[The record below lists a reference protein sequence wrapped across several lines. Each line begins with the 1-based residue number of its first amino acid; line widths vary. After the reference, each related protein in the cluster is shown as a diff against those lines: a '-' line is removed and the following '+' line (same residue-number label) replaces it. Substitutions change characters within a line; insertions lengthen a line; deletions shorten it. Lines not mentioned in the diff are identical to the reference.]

1 MLCPFPAAWVTLAA
15 TLLVVSA
22 GARLS
27 AQEPALDDGSEL
39 LPTFTVPEGFSIE
52 LAAGPPLVE
61 RPITADFDEQGR
73 LYVSDSSGTNDKVQ
87 KQLEDKPHRI
97 LRLEDTDG
105 DGRFDKSVVFAD
117 EMMFPEGT
125 MWYDGSLYVSAVP
138 SIWKLTDT
146 DGDGRADKREEW
158 FQGKTMTGC
167 ANDLH
172 GPYLGPD
179 GWIYWAK
186 GAFAEQTHMIATN
199 PKRERGTKE
208 WKTKASHIF
217 RCRPDGSGL
226 EPVMTGGMDN
236 PVDVVFN
243 AAGDRFFTT
252 TFFVHPGGGL
262 RDGLIHAVYGGVYGK
277 EHGVLDGHPR
287 TGELMPVLSHLG
299 PAAPCGLAIYESPV
313 FGKEF
318 AQNLFACN
326 FNLHRVTRHE
336 LTKKGGSYESKDSEF
351 VVSSNLDFHPTDI
364 LADADGSLLIV
375 DTGGWYKLCCPSSQ
389 LWKPDIRGGIYRVR
403 RNDAPKIDDPRGL
416 KLAWKEASSR
426 DLANRLRD
434 QRPAVHKRA
443 LQELS
448 RRGEDGINGLQAE
461 IPERGTQYLW
471 ALSRIDHPA
480 ARAKTRE
487 ALRQHPTKV
496 EPAALQSVSLWRDQ
510 EALPRLLQ
518 LLPELKDCTLVAEA
532 LGRIGDSSA
541 VGPLLAELSE
551 PRERAMEHALIFA
564 LIEIGDAE
572 RTRYGLNSP
581 SVHTRRAA
589 LIVLDQMAGGGL
601 TPEDVVPFLDDE
613 DEDPKLKETA
623 LWVVGHHA
631 DWGSALVGYVAQRLR
646 TGPSVDVE
654 REELASLLA
663 RFAKQPTVQE
673 LLARSL
679 ADQDLPTA
687 SRRACAAA
695 MAATGLKDPPPM
707 AWLDALAAAA
717 ASQPDALSAE
727 AVAAVRQLS
736 HAKTRHARLSAE
748 LEKLAR
754 DSARP
759 IELRLSAL
767 AAIPGGLTVVDEPLW
782 YLLLEGLKQ
791 SVTARAAAA
800 DTISAAALSAEQLGD
815 LLAHVGTAGPLEV
828 DKLLAAYEKRPDEA
842 LGLALVATLK
852 KSPSL
857 TSLRIDLIKT
867 HLAKFSS
874 AVQKAAEELYALINA
889 DIAQQSER
897 LEQMLPKMSGGD
909 IRRGQQVFHGTKAV
923 CNACHAVGY
932 VGGKTGPDLTRIA
945 QIRNERDL
953 LESILFPSA
962 SLVRSYEPILVL
974 TSDGRQ
980 LNGVIKNETSD
991 EIVLVTGPKKEER
1004 IFRSDIEVT
1013 KPSTV
1018 SVMPAGLDKQLTEQE
1033 LADLIAFLKSLK

>member
-1 MLCPFPAAWVTLAA
+1 MKDRVAVLSPILLAA
-15 TLLVVSA
+15 AMGVLWQGVA
-22 GARLS
+22 S
-27 AQEPALDDGSEL
+27 AQAPATDDGTEL
-39 LPTFTVPEGFSIE
+39 LPTFTLPDGFTIQ

-87 KQLEDKPHRI
+87 KQLEDKPHRVV
-97 LRLEDTDG
+97 RLEDTNG

-117 EMMFPEGT
+117 KLMFPEGT
-125 MWYDGSLYVSAVP
+125 MWYDGSLYVAAPP
-138 SIWKLTDT
+138 SIWRLTDT
-146 DGDGRADKREEW
+146 DGDGVADKREEW
-158 FQGKTMTGC
+158 FQGKTLTGC

-186 GAFAEQTHMIATN
+186 GAFAEQTHVVN
-199 PKRERGTKE
+199 GKE

-217 RCRPDGSGL
+217 RCRPDGSRL

-236 PVDVVFN
+236 PVDVVFT
-243 AAGDRFFTT
+243 ADGDRIFTT
-252 TFFVHPGGGL
+252 TFLVHPGGGL
-262 RDGLIHAVYGGVYGK
+262 RDGLIHAIYGGVYGK
-277 EHGVLDGHPR
+277 EQGALDGHPR
-287 TGELMPVLSHLG
+287 TGDLMPVLSHLG
-299 PAAPCGLAIYESPV
+299 PAAPCGLAIYESQV

-318 AQNLFACN
+318 QQNLFACN

-364 LADADGSLLIV
+364 LEDADGSLLIV

-389 LWKPDIRGGIYRVR
+389 LWKPDIRGAIYRVR
-403 RNDAPKIDDPRGL
+403 RKDAPKTDDPRGL

-434 QRPAVHKRA
+434 KRPAVQKRA

-448 RRGEDGINGLQAE
+448 GRGEDAVNAVQAE
-461 IPERGTQYLW
+461 IPEQSSIAQW
-471 ALSRIDHPA
+471 ALARIDHPA
-480 ARAKTRE
+480 ARARTRE

-496 EPAALQSVSLWRDQ
+496 ELAALQSVSLWRDKL
-510 EALPRLLQ
+510 ALPRLLE
-518 LLPELKDCTLVAEA
+518 LLPEVKDSTLVAEA
-532 LGRIGDSSA
+532 LGRIGDPSA
-541 VGPLLAELSE
+541 VAPLLKELG
-551 PRERAMEHALIFA
+551 ERRDRAIEHALIYA

-581 SVHTRRAA
+581 SAHTRRAA
-589 LIVLDQMAGGGL
+589 LIALDQMESGGL
-601 TPEDVVPFLDDE
+601 TPEDVVPLLDA
-613 DEDPKLKETA
+613 EDPKLKETA

-631 DWGSALVGYVAQRLR
+631 EWGESLVGYLAQRLKM
-646 TGPSVDVE
+646 GPTVDVE

-663 RFAKQPTVQE
+663 RFARQPTVQD
-673 LLARSL
+673 LLATSL
-679 ADQDLPTA
+679 ANGELPTA

-695 MAATGLKDPPPM
+695 MAAAGLKDPPPT

-717 ASQPDALSAE
+717 VAQPDALSAD
-727 AVAAVRQLS
+727 AVAAARQLLNPKAT
-736 HAKTRHARLSAE
+736 HAGLTAE
-748 LEKLAR
+748 LENLAR

-767 AAIPGGLTVVDEPLW
+767 AAIPGGLNAVEEPLW
-782 YLLLEGLKQ
+782 HLLREGLKD
-791 SVTARAAAA
+791 SVAARAAAA
-800 DTISAAALSAEQLGD
+800 DAISAATLSTAQLGE
-815 LLAHVGTAGPLEV
+815 LLSHVQAAGPLEV
-828 DKLLAAYEKRPDEA
+828 DKLLAAYEKHPDEA
-842 LGLALVATLK
+842 LGLALIATLK
-852 KSPSL
+852 ESPSL
-857 TSLRIDLIKT
+857 TSLRIDLIKAR
-867 HLAKFSS
+867 LAKFNPP
-874 AVQKAAEELYALINA
+874 VQKAAEELYALINA
-889 DIAQQSER
+889 DIAAQSQR
-897 LEQMLPKMSGGD
+897 LEEMLPKIGGGD
-909 IRRGQQVFHGTKAV
+909 IRRGQQVFHGQKAV

-962 SLVRSYEPILVL
+962 SLVRSFEPILVL

-980 LNGVIKNETSD
+980 LNGVVKNETSD
-991 EIVLVTGPKKEER
+991 EIILVTGPNKEER
-1004 IFRSDIEVT
+1004 IARSDIEAQ

-1018 SVMPAGLDKQLTEQE
+1018 SVMPAGLDKQLSEQE
-1033 LADLIAFLKSLK
+1033 LADLIVFLKSLK

>member
-1 MLCPFPAAWVTLAA
+1 MRSPVTVVALMVAAAFGFGHSAA
-15 TLLVVSA
+15 P
-22 GARLS
+22 
-27 AQEPALDDGSEL
+27 AQEPAFDDGTEL
-39 LPTFTVPEGFSIE
+39 LSTFTLHEGFTIE

-87 KQLEDKPHRI
+87 QQLEDKPHRI

-117 EMMFPEGT
+117 KMMFPEGT
-125 MWYDGSLYVSAVP
+125 MWHEGSLYVSAVP

-146 DGDGRADKREEW
+146 DGDGVADKREEW

-186 GAFAEQTHMIATN
+186 GAFAEQTHMVH
-199 PKRERGTKE
+199 GKE
-208 WKTKASHIF
+208 WKTKASHLF

-236 PVDVVFN
+236 PVDVVFTKD
-243 AAGDRFFTT
+243 GDRIFTT
-252 TFFVHPGGGL
+252 TFLVHPGGGL

-277 EHGVLDGHPR
+277 DHGVLDGHPR

-299 PAAPCGLAIYESPV
+299 PAAPCGLAIYESQV
-313 FGKEF
+313 FGKEYE
-318 AQNLFACN
+318 QNLFACN

-364 LADADGSLLIV
+364 LEDADGSLLIV

-389 LWKPDIRGGIYRVR
+389 LWKPDIRGAIYRVR
-403 RNDAPKIDDPRGL
+403 RKGAAKVDDPRGL
-416 KLAWKEASSR
+416 KLAWK
-426 DLANRLRD
+426 DANAREMAARLRD
-434 QRPAVHKRA
+434 QRPAVQKRA
-443 LQELS
+443 LHELS
-448 RRGEDGINGLQAE
+448 GRGEEAVAALKAEFKDRHPQA
-461 IPERGTQYLW
+461 IW
-471 ALSRIDHPA
+471 ALTRIDHPE
-480 ARAKTRE
+480 ARRGTRQALGKEFSTFE
-487 ALRQHPTKV
+487 A
-496 EPAALQSVSLWRDQ
+496 AALSISLWRDK
-510 EALPRLLQ
+510 EALPRLLK
-518 LLPELKDCTLVAEA
+518 LLPERRDCTLVAEA
-532 LGRIGDSSA
+532 LGRIGDSAA
-541 VGPLLAELSE
+541 VRPLLAELAK
-551 PRERAMEHALIFA
+551 PRERAIEHSLIYA
-564 LIEIGDAE
+564 LIEIGDADA
-572 RTRYGLNSP
+572 TRQGLSAK

-589 LIVLDQMAGGGL
+589 LIALDQMENGGL
-601 TPEDVVPFLDDE
+601 KPEDVVPLLDADDE
-613 DEDPKLKETA
+613 RLKQTA

-631 DWGSALVGYVAQRLR
+631 DWGSALVGYLSMRLKS
-646 TGPSVDVE
+646 GPAVDIE
-654 REELASLLA
+654 REKLAALLA
-663 RFAKQPTVQE
+663 RFARQPTVQE
-673 LLARSL
+673 LLAKSL
-679 ADQDLPTA
+679 ADNDLPTD

-695 MAATGLKDPPPM
+695 MANAGLKDPPSD
-707 AWLDALAAAA
+707 AWLDALAIGAGA
-717 ASQPDALSAE
+717 QPDALAAE
-727 AVAAVRQLS
+727 AIGAVRRIVP
-736 HAKTRHARLSAE
+736 AKTKDAGLSTG

-754 DSARP
+754 DAARP

-767 AAIPGGLTVVDEPLW
+767 AAIPGGLRAVDEPLW
-782 YLLLEGLKQ
+782 FLLQKGLQ
-791 SVTARAAAA
+791 DSVAARAAAA
-800 DTISAAALSAEQLGD
+800 DAVSTATLTRGQLRE
-815 LLAHVGTAGPLEV
+815 LLADVEQAGPLEV
-828 DKLLAAYEKRPDEA
+828 DKLLAAYEKHPDET
-842 LGLALVATLK
+842 LGMALVATLK

-867 HLAKFSS
+867 RLAKFGP
-874 AVQKAAEELYALINA
+874 AVQKAAEELYTLINA
-889 DIAQQSER
+889 DIATQGQR
-897 LEQMLPKMSGGD
+897 LEELLPKMTGGD
-909 IRRGQQVFHGTKAV
+909 IRRGQQVFHGQKAV

-974 TSDGRQ
+974 TTDGRQ
-980 LNGVIKNETSD
+980 LNGVVKNETQD
-991 EIVLVTGPKKEER
+991 EIVLVTGPNKEER
-1004 IFRSDIEVT
+1004 IARGDIEAQ

-1018 SVMPAGLDKQLTEQE
+1018 SVMPAGLDKQLSEQD

>member
-1 MLCPFPAAWVTLAA
+1 MRILFMLAVASIVAA
-15 TLLVVSA
+15 TFGNGLM
-22 GARLS
+22 GAA
-27 AQEPALDDGSEL
+27 AQEPPADDGTEL
-39 LPTFTVPEGFSIE
+39 LPTFTLPEGFTIE

-97 LRLEDTDG
+97 RRLEDTDG
-105 DGRFDKSVVFAD
+105 DGKFDKSIVFA
-117 EMMFPEGT
+117 EGFMFPEGT
-125 MWYDGSLYVSAVP
+125 MWHDGSLYVSAVP

-146 DGDGRADKREEW
+146 DGDGTADKREEW
-158 FQGKTMTGC
+158 FQGKTVTGC

-186 GAFAEQTHMIATN
+186 GAFAEQTHLIATN

-243 AAGDRFFTT
+243 ADGDRFFTT

-313 FGKEF
+313 FGKEYQ
-318 AQNLFACN
+318 QNLFACN
-326 FNLHRVTRHE
+326 FNLHRVTRHI
-336 LTKKGGSYESKDSEF
+336 LTKKGGSYESQDSEF

-364 LADADGSLLIV
+364 QADADGSLLIV

-389 LWKPDIRGGIYRVR
+389 LWKPDIRGAIYRVR
-403 RNDAPKIDDPRGL
+403 KKDAPKVDDPRGL

-426 DLANRLRD
+426 DLANRLHD
-434 QRPAVHKRA
+434 KRPAVQKRA
-443 LQELS
+443 LHELS
-448 RRGEDGINGLQAE
+448 GRGEDAVNGLVAE

-471 ALSRIDHPA
+471 ALSRIDHPV
-480 ARAKTRE
+480 ARARTRQ
-487 ALRQHPTKV
+487 ALMQQPSKV
-496 EPAALQSVSLWRDQ
+496 DAAALQSVSLWRDQ
-510 EALPRLLQ
+510 EALPRLRE

-541 VGPLLAELSE
+541 VAPLLSELAE
-551 PRERAMEHALIFA
+551 PRDRALEHALIYA
-564 LIEIGDAE
+564 LIEIGDSTA
-572 RTRYGLNSP
+572 TRQGLAAN

-589 LIVLDQMAGGGL
+589 LIALDQMENGGL
-601 TPEDVVPFLDDE
+601 TPEDVVPLLDAE
-613 DEDPKLKETA
+613 DQKLKETA

-631 DWGSALVGYVAQRLR
+631 DWGSALVGYLAQRLKS
-646 TGPSVDVE
+646 GPTVDVE
-654 REELASLLA
+654 REGLSSLLA

-673 LLARSL
+673 LLAQSL
-679 ADQDLPTA
+679 ADNDLPTA

-695 MAATGLKDPPPM
+695 MAAAGLKDPPP
-707 AWLDALAAAA
+707 ATWLDALAAAA
-717 ASQPDALSAE
+717 ASQPDALSAD
-727 AVAAVRQLS
+727 AVSAARQLLN
-736 HAKTRHARLSAE
+736 AKARHAGLSAE

-767 AAIPGGLTVVDEPLW
+767 AAVPGGLATVDEPLW
-782 YLLLEGLKQ
+782 YLLQEGLRQ
-791 SVTARAAAA
+791 SVAARAAAA
-800 DTISAAALSAEQLGD
+800 DAISAATLSADQLRD
-815 LLAHVGTAGPLEV
+815 LLEHVGTAGPLEV
-828 DKLLAAYEKRPDEA
+828 DKLLAAYEKQPVEE

-867 HLAKFSS
+867 HLAKFSP
-874 AVQKAAEELYALINA
+874 AVQQAAEELYALINA
-889 DIAQQSER
+889 DIAQQSQR
-897 LEQMLPKMSGGD
+897 LEEMLPKIAGGD

-974 TSDGRQ
+974 TTDGRQ
-980 LNGVIKNETSD
+980 LNGVIKNETEG
-991 EIVLVTGPKKEER
+991 EIVLVTGPNKEER
-1004 IFRSDIEVT
+1004 IPRSDIEAT

-1018 SVMPAGLDKQLTEQE
+1018 SVMPAGLDKQLSEQE
-1033 LADLIAFLKSLK
+1033 LADLIAFLRSLK

>member
-1 MLCPFPAAWVTLAA
+1 MLRSSAARIAIAALCLAPFADLRVLAQDA
-15 TLLVVSA
+15 S
-22 GARLS
+22 
-27 AQEPALDDGSEL
+27 PDDGTEL
-39 LPTFTVPEGFSIE
+39 LSTFTLPDGFSIE

-73 LYVSDSSGTNDKVQ
+73 LYVSDSSGTNDPVK
-87 KQLEDKPHRI
+87 KQIEDLPHRI

-105 DGRFDKSVVFAD
+105 DGRFDKSIVFAD
-117 EMMFPEGT
+117 KMMFPEGT
-125 MWYDGSLYVSAVP
+125 MWYDGSLYVAAVP

-146 DGDGRADKREEW
+146 DGDGVADKREEW

-186 GAFAEQTHMIATN
+186 GAFAEQTHMVH
-199 PKRERGTKE
+199 GKE
-208 WKTKASHIF
+208 WKTKASHLF

-243 AAGDRFFTT
+243 ADGDRFFTT

-299 PAAPCGLAIYESPV
+299 PAAPCGLAIYESEV

-318 AQNLFACN
+318 QQNLFACN

-364 LADADGSLLIV
+364 LEDADGSLLIV

-403 RNDAPKIDDPRGL
+403 KKDAPKVDDPRGL
-416 KLAWKEASSR
+416 KLAWKEADSR

-434 QRPAVHKRA
+434 RRPAVQKRA
-443 LQELS
+443 LHELS
-448 RRGEDGINGLQAE
+448 GRGQDAINGLEAE
-461 IPERGTQYLW
+461 IPEHSSQYLW
-471 ALSRIDHPA
+471 ALARIDHPV
-480 ARAKTRE
+480 ARARTRE
-487 ALRQHPTKV
+487 AIKYHPSKV
-496 EPAALQSVSLWRDQ
+496 IPAALQSVSLWRDKL
-510 EALPRLLQ
+510 ALPRLLE
-518 LLPELKDCTLVAEA
+518 LLPERKDCTLVAEA

-541 VGPLLAELSE
+541 VPPLLAELAE
-551 PRERAMEHALIFA
+551 PRERAMEHALIYA
-564 LIEIGDAE
+564 LIEIGDAAA
-572 RTRYGLNSP
+572 TREGLASN
-581 SVHTRRAA
+581 SVHSRRAA
-589 LIVLDQMAGGGL
+589 LIALDQMDRGGL
-601 TPEDVVPFLDDE
+601 TPADVVPLLDAE
-613 DEDPKLKETA
+613 DEQLRETA

-631 DWGSALVGYVAQRLR
+631 DWGEALVGYLAKRLKI
-646 TGPSVDVE
+646 GPTVEVE
-654 REELASLLA
+654 REKLATLLA
-663 RFAKQPTVQE
+663 RFAKHPIVQE
-673 LLARSL
+673 LLAKSL
-679 ADQDLPTA
+679 ADGQLPTD
-687 SRRACAAA
+687 SRRACASA
-695 MAATGLKDPPPM
+695 MANAGLKDPPSA

-717 ASQPDALSAE
+717 VSQPDALSAD
-727 AVAAVRQLS
+727 AVAAVRQLL
-736 HAKTRHARLSAE
+736 HAKTRHAGLATQ
-748 LEKLAR
+748 LESLAR

-759 IELRLSAL
+759 IELRCSAL
-767 AAIPGGLTVVDEPLW
+767 AAIPGGLAAVDEPLW
-782 YLLLEGLKQ
+782 YVLEEGLQ
-791 SVTARAAAA
+791 GPVAARAAAA
-800 DTISAAALSAEQLGD
+800 DAIAIATLSADQLRD
-815 LLAHVGTAGPLEV
+815 LLAHVETAGPLEL
-828 DKLLAAYEKRPDEA
+828 DKLLAAYARKPDEA
-842 LGLALVATLK
+842 LGLALVVTLK
-852 KSPSL
+852 KSPAL
-857 TSLRIDLIKT
+857 TSLRIDLIKAQ
-867 HLAKFSS
+867 LAKFGPP
-874 AVQKAAEELYALINA
+874 VQKASEELYALINA
-889 DIAQQSER
+889 DIATQSQR
-897 LEQMLPKMSGGD
+897 LEEMLPKMADGD

-932 VGGKTGPDLTRIA
+932 VGGKAGPDLTRIA

-974 TSDGRQ
+974 TTDGRQ

-991 EIVLVTGPKKEER
+991 EIVLVTGPNKEER
-1004 IFRSDIEVT
+1004 IARGEIEAQ

-1018 SVMPAGLDKQLTEQE
+1018 SVMPAGLDKQLSEQE